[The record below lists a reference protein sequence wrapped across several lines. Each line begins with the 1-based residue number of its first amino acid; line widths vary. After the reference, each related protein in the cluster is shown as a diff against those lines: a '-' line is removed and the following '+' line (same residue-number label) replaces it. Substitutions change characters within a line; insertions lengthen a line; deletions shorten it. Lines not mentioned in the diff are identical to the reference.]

1 MSGAFGSAVMA
12 LRIGTGPQMRRRK
25 FLVLLVGAAAA
36 GSNKVEAQQQASSLR
51 RIGALWSL
59 SETNPDM
66 RARLAQ
72 FHQGLERLGWSEGK
86 NIQLDGRFAGGETDR
101 FEPLAKALVASR
113 PEAIVAQSTPV
124 ALALLRQTR
133 SIPIVF
139 VSVSDPIES
148 GLVAS
153 LAHPG
158 GNVTGVL
165 LYEEGITGK
174 WLAMLKEVAPKI
186 TRVAIVA
193 NPKTTPF
200 DYFLQTAKGPAASL
214 AIDIVPMPIETAAD
228 IERSMQAFAGKP
240 NGGLVLP
247 PDSTNILHRDVL
259 IALAAKHSLPSVYGY
274 RSFTEAGGLMSYST
288 DVPQQNRLV
297 ASLIDRILRGTAPA
311 DLPVETPTKYETA
324 INITAAKALGLE
336 IPSALIARADDVI
349 E

>member
-1 MSGAFGSAVMA
+1 
-12 LRIGTGPQMRRRK
+12 MRRRK
-25 FLVLLVGAAAA
+25 FLTLLVGAAAG
-36 GSNKVEAQQQASSLR
+36 GSNKVGAQQQASSLR

-66 RARLAQ
+66 QARLTQ
-72 FHQGLERLGWSEGK
+72 FNQGLVRLGWLEGK
-86 NIQLDGRFAGGETDR
+86 NIHLDGRFAAGETDR
-101 FEPLAKALVASR
+101 FESLAKALVASK

-124 ALALLRQTR
+124 ALALFRETR

-139 VSVSDPIES
+139 VSVSDPIGS

-153 LAHPG
+153 LSRPG

-174 WLAMLKEVAPKI
+174 WLAMLKEVAPKLA
-186 TRVAIVA
+186 RVAIAA

-200 DYFLQTAKGPAASL
+200 EYFLQAAKSPAAALS
-214 AIDIVPMPIETAAD
+214 IDIIPMPVETAAD
-228 IERSMQAFAGKP
+228 IERSIPDFAAKP

-247 PDSTNILHRDVL
+247 PDSTNILHRDLL
-259 IALAAKHSLPSVYGY
+259 IALAARHRLPSVYGY

-288 DVPQQNRLV
+288 DIPQQNRLV

-311 DLPVETPTKYETA
+311 DLPVEAPTKYETA
-324 INITAAKALGLE
+324 INIKAAKALGLE
-336 IPSALIARADDVI
+336 IPSALLARADDVI

>member
-1 MSGAFGSAVMA
+1 MA
-12 LRIGTGPQMRRRK
+12 LQIGTGPQMRRRK
-25 FLVLLVGAAAA
+25 FLVLLVGAAAS
-36 GSNKVEAQQQASSLR
+36 GSNKVRAQQGSSLR

-101 FEPLAKALVASR
+101 FEPLAKAMVASR

-139 VSVSDPIES
+139 VSVSDPIGS
-148 GLVAS
+148 GLIAS

-165 LYEEGITGK
+165 LYEEGIIGK

-200 DYFLQTAKGPAASL
+200 DYFLQTAKRPATSL
-214 AIDIVPMPIETAAD
+214 AIDIAPMPIETAAD
-228 IERSMQAFAGKP
+228 IERSMHAFAGKP

-247 PDSTNILHRDVL
+247 PDSTNNASRRLDRARCQAQSSVGLRLPIVHGGRRAHVVQHRC
-259 IALAAKHSLPSVYGY
+259 APTEPTGSVAY
-274 RSFTEAGGLMSYST
+274 RSHTSRDSSRRPAGRNSNQ
-288 DVPQQNRLV
+288 V
-297 ASLIDRILRGTAPA
+297 
-311 DLPVETPTKYETA
+311 
-324 INITAAKALGLE
+324 
-336 IPSALIARADDVI
+336 
-349 E
+349 

>member
-1 MSGAFGSAVMA
+1 
-12 LRIGTGPQMRRRK
+12 MRRRK
-25 FLVLLVGAAAA
+25 FLGLLVGAAAA
-36 GSNKVEAQQQASSLR
+36 RSDTVGAQQQAASQR

-66 RARLAQ
+66 RARLVQ

-86 NIQLDGRFAGGETDR
+86 NIQIDGRFTGGETDL
-101 FEPLAKALVASR
+101 FEPLAKALVASK

-139 VSVSDPIES
+139 VSVSDPIGS

-165 LYEEGITGK
+165 LYEEGIMGK

-200 DYFLQTAKGPAASL
+200 DYFIQTAKGPAASL

-228 IERSMQAFAGKP
+228 TERSIQAFAERP

-259 IALAAKHSLPSVYGY
+259 IALAAKHSLPAVYGY

-297 ASLIDRILRGTAPA
+297 ASLIDRILRGTASA

-336 IPSALIARADDVI
+336 IPSVLLARADDVI

>member
-1 MSGAFGSAVMA
+1 
-12 LRIGTGPQMRRRK
+12 MRRRR
-25 FLVLLVGAAAA
+25 FLTLLAGAAAG
-36 GSNKVEAQQQASSLR
+36 GSNKVGAQQQASSLR

-66 RARLAQ
+66 QARLTQ
-72 FHQGLERLGWSEGK
+72 FNQGLMRLGWLEGK
-86 NIQLDGRFAGGETDR
+86 NIHLDGRFAAGETDR
-101 FEPLAKALVASR
+101 FESLAKALVASK

-124 ALALLRQTR
+124 ALALFRETR

-139 VSVSDPIES
+139 VSVSDPIGS

-153 LAHPG
+153 LSRPG

-165 LYEEGITGK
+165 LYEEGIIGK
-174 WLAMLKEVAPKI
+174 WLAMLKEVAPKLA
-186 TRVAIVA
+186 RVAIAA

-200 DYFLQTAKGPAASL
+200 EYFLQAAKSPAAALS
-214 AIDIVPMPIETAAD
+214 IDIIPMPVETAAD
-228 IERSMQAFAGKP
+228 IERSIPDFAAKP

-247 PDSTNILHRDVL
+247 PDSTNILHRDLL
-259 IALAAKHSLPSVYGY
+259 IALVARHRLPSVYGY

-288 DVPQQNRLV
+288 DIPQQNRLV

-311 DLPVETPTKYETA
+311 DLPVEAPTKYETA
-324 INITAAKALGLE
+324 INVKAAKALGLE
-336 IPSALIARADDVI
+336 IPSALLARADDVI

>member
-1 MSGAFGSAVMA
+1 
-12 LRIGTGPQMRRRK
+12 MRRRR
-25 FLVLLVGAAAA
+25 FLTLLAGAAAG
-36 GSNKVEAQQQASSLR
+36 GSNKVGAQPQASSLR

-66 RARLAQ
+66 QARLTQ
-72 FHQGLERLGWSEGK
+72 FNQGLVRLGWLEGK
-86 NIQLDGRFAGGETDR
+86 NIHLDGRFAAGETDR
-101 FEPLAKALVASR
+101 FESLAKALVASK

-124 ALALLRQTR
+124 ALALFRETR

-139 VSVSDPIES
+139 VSVSDPIGS

-153 LAHPG
+153 LSRPG

-174 WLAMLKEVAPKI
+174 WLAMLKEVAPKL
-186 TRVAIVA
+186 TRVAIAA

-200 DYFLQTAKGPAASL
+200 EYFLQAAKSPAAALS
-214 AIDIVPMPIETAAD
+214 IDIIPMPVETAAD
-228 IERSMQAFAGKP
+228 IERSIPDFAAKP

-247 PDSTNILHRDVL
+247 PDSTNILHRDLL
-259 IALAAKHSLPSVYGY
+259 IALAARHRLPSVYGY

-288 DVPQQNRLV
+288 DIPQQNRLV

-311 DLPVETPTKYETA
+311 DLPVEAPTKYETA
-324 INITAAKALGLE
+324 INIKAAKALGLE
-336 IPSALIARADDVI
+336 IPSALLARADDVI

>member
-1 MSGAFGSAVMA
+1 
-12 LRIGTGPQMRRRK
+12 MRRRG
-25 FLVLLVGAAAA
+25 FLTLLAGAAAG
-36 GSNKVEAQQQASSLR
+36 GSNKVGAQQQASSLR

-66 RARLAQ
+66 QARLTQ
-72 FHQGLERLGWSEGK
+72 FNQGLVRLGWLEGK
-86 NIQLDGRFAGGETDR
+86 NIHLDGRFAAGENDR
-101 FEPLAKALVASR
+101 FESLAKALVASK

-124 ALALLRQTR
+124 ALALFRETR

-139 VSVSDPIES
+139 VSVSDPIGS

-153 LAHPG
+153 LSRPR

-174 WLAMLKEVAPKI
+174 WLAMLKEVAPKLA
-186 TRVAIVA
+186 RVAIAA

-200 DYFLQTAKGPAASL
+200 EYFLQAAKSPAAALS
-214 AIDIVPMPIETAAD
+214 IDIIPMPVETAAD
-228 IERSMQAFAGKP
+228 IERSIPDFAAKP

-247 PDSTNILHRDVL
+247 PDSTNILHRDLL
-259 IALAAKHSLPSVYGY
+259 IALVARHRLPSVYGY

-288 DVPQQNRLV
+288 DIPQQNRLV

-311 DLPVETPTKYETA
+311 DLPVEAPTKYETA
-324 INITAAKALGLE
+324 INIKAAKALGLE
-336 IPSALIARADDVI
+336 IPSALLARADDVI

>member
-1 MSGAFGSAVMA
+1 
-12 LRIGTGPQMRRRK
+12 MRRRR
-25 FLVLLVGAAAA
+25 FLTLLAGAAAG
-36 GSNKVEAQQQASSLR
+36 GSNKVGAQQQASSLR

-66 RARLAQ
+66 QARLTQ
-72 FHQGLERLGWSEGK
+72 FNQGLVRLGWLEGK
-86 NIQLDGRFAGGETDR
+86 NIHLDGRFAAGETDR
-101 FEPLAKALVASR
+101 FESLAKALVASK

-124 ALALLRQTR
+124 ALALFRETR

-139 VSVSDPIES
+139 VSVSDPIGS

-153 LAHPG
+153 LSRPG

-174 WLAMLKEVAPKI
+174 WLAMLKEVAPKLA
-186 TRVAIVA
+186 RVAIAA

-200 DYFLQTAKGPAASL
+200 EYFLQAAKSPAAALS
-214 AIDIVPMPIETAAD
+214 IDIIPMPVETAAD
-228 IERSMQAFAGKP
+228 IERSIPDFAAKP

-247 PDSTNILHRDVL
+247 PDSTNILHRDLL
-259 IALAAKHSLPSVYGY
+259 IALVARHRLPSVYGY

-288 DVPQQNRLV
+288 DIPQQNRLV

-311 DLPVETPTKYETA
+311 DLPVEAPTKYETA
-324 INITAAKALGLE
+324 INIKAAKALGLE
-336 IPSALIARADDVI
+336 IPSALLARADDVI

>member
-1 MSGAFGSAVMA
+1 M
-12 LRIGTGPQMRRRK
+12 T
-25 FLVLLVGAAAA
+25 LLAGAAAG
-36 GSNKVEAQQQASSLR
+36 GSNKVGAQQHASSLR

-66 RARLAQ
+66 QARLTQ
-72 FHQGLERLGWSEGK
+72 FNQGLVRLGWLEGK
-86 NIQLDGRFAGGETDR
+86 NIHLDSRFAAGETDR
-101 FEPLAKALVASR
+101 FESLAKALVASK

-124 ALALLRQTR
+124 ALALFRETR

-139 VSVSDPIES
+139 VSVSDPIGS

-153 LAHPG
+153 LSRPG

-174 WLAMLKEVAPKI
+174 WLAMLKEVAPKLA
-186 TRVAIVA
+186 RVAIAA
-193 NPKTTPF
+193 NPETTPF
-200 DYFLQTAKGPAASL
+200 EYFLQAAKSPAAALS
-214 AIDIVPMPIETAAD
+214 IDIIPMPVETAAD
-228 IERSMQAFAGKP
+228 IERSIPDFAAKP

-247 PDSTNILHRDVL
+247 PDSTNILHRDLL
-259 IALAAKHSLPSVYGY
+259 IALAARHRLPSVYGY

-288 DVPQQNRLV
+288 DIPQQNRLV

-311 DLPVETPTKYETA
+311 DLPVEAPTKYETA
-324 INITAAKALGLE
+324 INIKAAKALGLE
-336 IPSALIARADDVI
+336 IPSALLARADDVI

>member
-1 MSGAFGSAVMA
+1 
-12 LRIGTGPQMRRRK
+12 MRRRK
-25 FLVLLVGAAAA
+25 FLVFLVGAAAT
-36 GSNKVEAQQQASSLR
+36 GSNKVKAQQRQAPSLR

-86 NIQLDGRFAGGETDR
+86 NIQLDGRFAGGDTDG
-101 FEPLAKALVASR
+101 FEQLAKALVDSR

-139 VSVSDPIES
+139 VSVSDPIGS

-186 TRVAIVA
+186 TRAAIVA

-200 DYFLQTAKGPAASL
+200 DYFLQTAKEPAASL

-228 IERSMQAFAGKP
+228 IEHSIRDFAGKP

-259 IALAAKHSLPSVYGY
+259 IALAAKHNLPSVYGY

-297 ASLIDRILRGTAPA
+297 ASLVDRILRGTVPA

>member
-1 MSGAFGSAVMA
+1 
-12 LRIGTGPQMRRRK
+12 MRRRG
-25 FLVLLVGAAAA
+25 FLTLLAGAAVG
-36 GSNKVEAQQQASSLR
+36 GSNKVGAQQQASSLR

-66 RARLAQ
+66 QARLTQ
-72 FHQGLERLGWSEGK
+72 FNQGLVRLGWLEGK
-86 NIQLDGRFAGGETDR
+86 NIHLDGRFAAGETDR
-101 FEPLAKALVASR
+101 FESLAKALVASK

-124 ALALLRQTR
+124 ALALFRETR

-139 VSVSDPIES
+139 VSVSDPIGS

-153 LAHPG
+153 LSRPG

-165 LYEEGITGK
+165 LYEEGIIGK
-174 WLAMLKEVAPKI
+174 WLAMLKEVAPKLA
-186 TRVAIVA
+186 RVAIAA

-200 DYFLQTAKGPAASL
+200 EYFLQAAKSPAAALS
-214 AIDIVPMPIETAAD
+214 IDIIPMPVETAAD
-228 IERSMQAFAGKP
+228 IERSIPDFAAKP

-247 PDSTNILHRDVL
+247 PDSTNILHRDLL
-259 IALAAKHSLPSVYGY
+259 IALVARHRLPSVYGY

-288 DVPQQNRLV
+288 DIPQQNRLV

-311 DLPVETPTKYETA
+311 DLPVEAPTKYETA
-324 INITAAKALGLE
+324 INIKAAKALGLE
-336 IPSALIARADDVI
+336 IPSALLARADDVI

>member
-1 MSGAFGSAVMA
+1 
-12 LRIGTGPQMRRRK
+12 LT
-25 FLVLLVGAAAA
+25 LLAGAAAG
-36 GSNKVEAQQQASSLR
+36 GSNKVGAQQQASSLR

-66 RARLAQ
+66 QARLTQ
-72 FHQGLERLGWSEGK
+72 FDQGLVRLGWLEGK
-86 NIQLDGRFAGGETDR
+86 NIHLDGRFAAGETDR
-101 FEPLAKALVASR
+101 FESLAKALVASK

-124 ALALLRQTR
+124 ALALFRETR

-139 VSVSDPIES
+139 VSVSDPIGS

-153 LAHPG
+153 LSRPG

-174 WLAMLKEVAPKI
+174 WLAMLKEVAPKLA
-186 TRVAIVA
+186 RVAIVA

-200 DYFLQTAKGPAASL
+200 EYFLQAAKSPAAALS
-214 AIDIVPMPIETAAD
+214 IDIIPMPVETAAD
-228 IERSMQAFAGKP
+228 IERSIPDFGAKP

-247 PDSTNILHRDVL
+247 PDSTNILHRDLL
-259 IALAAKHSLPSVYGY
+259 ISLAARHRLPSVYGY

-288 DVPQQNRLV
+288 DIPQQNRLV

-311 DLPVETPTKYETA
+311 DLPVEAPTKYETA
-324 INITAAKALGLE
+324 INIKAAKALGLE
-336 IPSALIARADDVI
+336 IPSALLARADDVI

>member
-1 MSGAFGSAVMA
+1 MA
-12 LRIGTGPQMRRRK
+12 LQIGTGPQMRRRK
-25 FLVLLVGAAAA
+25 FLVLLVGAAAS
-36 GSNKVEAQQQASSLR
+36 GSNKVRAQQGSSLR

-101 FEPLAKALVASR
+101 FEPLAKAMVASR

-139 VSVSDPIES
+139 VSVSDPIGS
-148 GLVAS
+148 GLIAS

-165 LYEEGITGK
+165 LYEEGIIGK

-200 DYFLQTAKGPAASL
+200 DYFLQTAKRPATSL
-214 AIDIVPMPIETAAD
+214 AIDIAPMPIETAAD

-259 IALAAKHSLPSVYGY
+259 IAHAAKHSLPSVYGY

-336 IPSALIARADDVI
+336 IPSVLLARADDVI

>member
-1 MSGAFGSAVMA
+1 
-12 LRIGTGPQMRRRK
+12 MRRRN
-25 FLVLLVGAAAA
+25 FLTLLAGAAA
-36 GSNKVEAQQQASSLR
+36 GGLNKVGGQQQASLR

-66 RARLAQ
+66 QARLAQ
-72 FHQGLERLGWSEGK
+72 FNQGLVRLGWLEGK
-86 NIQLDGRFAGGETDR
+86 NIHLDGRFAAGETDR
-101 FEPLAKALVASR
+101 FESLAKALVASK

-124 ALALLRQTR
+124 ALALFRETR

-139 VSVSDPIES
+139 VSVSDPIGS

-153 LAHPG
+153 LSRPG

-174 WLAMLKEVAPKI
+174 WLAMLKEVAPKLA
-186 TRVAIVA
+186 RVAIAA

-200 DYFLQTAKGPAASL
+200 EYFLQAAKSPAAALS
-214 AIDIVPMPIETAAD
+214 IDIIPMPVETAAD
-228 IERSMQAFAGKP
+228 IERSIPDFAAKP

-247 PDSTNILHRDVL
+247 PDSTNILHRDLL
-259 IALAAKHSLPSVYGY
+259 IALAARHRLPSVYGY

-288 DVPQQNRLV
+288 DIPQQNRLV

-311 DLPVETPTKYETA
+311 DLPVEAPTKYETA
-324 INITAAKALGLE
+324 INIKAAKALGLE
-336 IPSALIARADDVI
+336 IPSALLARADDVI

>member
-1 MSGAFGSAVMA
+1 
-12 LRIGTGPQMRRRK
+12 MRRRR
-25 FLVLLVGAAAA
+25 FLTLLAGAAAG
-36 GSNKVEAQQQASSLR
+36 GSNKVGAQQQASSLR

-66 RARLAQ
+66 HARLTQ
-72 FHQGLERLGWSEGK
+72 FNQGLVRLGWLEGK
-86 NIQLDGRFAGGETDR
+86 NIHLDGRFAAGETDR
-101 FEPLAKALVASR
+101 FESLAKALVASK

-124 ALALLRQTR
+124 ALALFRETR

-139 VSVSDPIES
+139 VSVSDPIGS

-153 LAHPG
+153 LSRPG

-165 LYEEGITGK
+165 LYEEGIIGK
-174 WLAMLKEVAPKI
+174 WLAMLKEVAPKLA
-186 TRVAIVA
+186 RVAIAA

-200 DYFLQTAKGPAASL
+200 EYFLQAAKSPAAALS
-214 AIDIVPMPIETAAD
+214 IDIIPMPVETAAD
-228 IERSMQAFAGKP
+228 IERSIPDFAAKP

-247 PDSTNILHRDVL
+247 PDSTNILHRDLL
-259 IALAAKHSLPSVYGY
+259 IALVARHRLPSVYGY

-288 DVPQQNRLV
+288 DIPQQNRLV

-311 DLPVETPTKYETA
+311 DLPVEAPTKYETA
-324 INITAAKALGLE
+324 INIKAAKALGLE
-336 IPSALIARADDVI
+336 IPSALLARADEVI

>member
-1 MSGAFGSAVMA
+1 
-12 LRIGTGPQMRRRK
+12 MRRRR
-25 FLVLLVGAAAA
+25 FLTLLAGAAAG
-36 GSNKVEAQQQASSLR
+36 GSNKVGAQEQASSLR

-66 RARLAQ
+66 QARLTQ
-72 FHQGLERLGWSEGK
+72 FNQGLVRLGWLEGK
-86 NIQLDGRFAGGETDR
+86 NIHLDGRFTAGETDR
-101 FEPLAKALVASR
+101 FESLAKALVASN

-124 ALALLRQTR
+124 ALALFRETR

-139 VSVSDPIES
+139 VSVSDPIGS

-153 LAHPG
+153 LSRPG

-174 WLAMLKEVAPKI
+174 WLAMLKEVAPKLA
-186 TRVAIVA
+186 RVAIAA

-200 DYFLQTAKGPAASL
+200 EYFLKATKSPAAALS
-214 AIDIVPMPIETAAD
+214 IDIIPMPVETAAD
-228 IERSMQAFAGKP
+228 IERSIPDFAAKP

-247 PDSTNILHRDVL
+247 PDSTNILHRDLL
-259 IALAAKHSLPSVYGY
+259 IALAARHRLPSVYGY

-288 DVPQQNRLV
+288 DIPQQNRLV
-297 ASLIDRILRGTAPA
+297 ASLVDRILRGTAPA
-311 DLPVETPTKYETA
+311 DLPVEAPTKYETA
-324 INITAAKALGLE
+324 INIKAAKALGLE
-336 IPSALIARADDVI
+336 IPSALLARADDVI

>member
-1 MSGAFGSAVMA
+1 
-12 LRIGTGPQMRRRK
+12 LT
-25 FLVLLVGAAAA
+25 LLVGAAAG
-36 GSNKVEAQQQASSLR
+36 GSNKVGAQQQASSLR

-66 RARLAQ
+66 QARLTQ
-72 FHQGLERLGWSEGK
+72 FNQGLVRLGWLEGK
-86 NIQLDGRFAGGETDR
+86 NIHLDGRFAAGETDS
-101 FEPLAKALVASR
+101 FESLAKALVASK

-124 ALALLRQTR
+124 ALALFRETR

-139 VSVSDPIES
+139 VSVSDPIGS

-153 LAHPG
+153 LSRPG

-174 WLAMLKEVAPKI
+174 WLAMLKEVAPKL
-186 TRVAIVA
+186 TRVAIAA

-200 DYFLQTAKGPAASL
+200 EYFLQAAKSPAAALS
-214 AIDIVPMPIETAAD
+214 IDVVPMPLETAAD
-228 IERSMQAFAGKP
+228 IERSIPDFAAKP

-247 PDSTNILHRDVL
+247 PDSTNILHRDLL
-259 IALAAKHSLPSVYGY
+259 IALATRHRLPSVYGY

-288 DVPQQNRLV
+288 DIPQQNRLV

-311 DLPVETPTKYETA
+311 DLPVEAPTKYETA
-324 INITAAKALGLE
+324 INIKAAKALGLE
-336 IPSALIARADDVI
+336 IPSALLARADDVI

>member
-1 MSGAFGSAVMA
+1 
-12 LRIGTGPQMRRRK
+12 MRRRR
-25 FLVLLVGAAAA
+25 FLTLLAGAAAG
-36 GSNKVEAQQQASSLR
+36 GSNKAGAQQQASSLR

-66 RARLAQ
+66 QARLTQ
-72 FHQGLERLGWSEGK
+72 FNQGLVRLGWQEGK
-86 NIQLDGRFAGGETDR
+86 NIHLDGRFAAGETDR
-101 FEPLAKALVASR
+101 FESLAKALVASK

-124 ALALLRQTR
+124 ALALFRETR

-139 VSVSDPIES
+139 VSVSDPIGS

-153 LAHPG
+153 LSRPG

-174 WLAMLKEVAPKI
+174 WLAMLKEVAPKLA
-186 TRVAIVA
+186 RVAIAA
-193 NPKTTPF
+193 NPKTTPVE
-200 DYFLQTAKGPAASL
+200 YFLQAAKSPAAALS
-214 AIDIVPMPIETAAD
+214 IDIIPMPIETAAD
-228 IERSMQAFAGKP
+228 IERSIPDFAAKP

-247 PDSTNILHRDVL
+247 PDSTNILHRDLL
-259 IALAAKHSLPSVYGY
+259 IALAARHRLPSVYGY

-288 DVPQQNRLV
+288 DIPQQNRLV

-311 DLPVETPTKYETA
+311 DLPVEAPTKYETA
-324 INITAAKALGLE
+324 INIKAAKVLDVE
-336 IPSALIARADDVI
+336 IPSALLARADDVI

>member
-1 MSGAFGSAVMA
+1 M
-12 LRIGTGPQMRRRK
+12 T
-25 FLVLLVGAAAA
+25 LLAGAAAG
-36 GSNKVEAQQQASSLR
+36 GSNKVGAQQQASSLR

-66 RARLAQ
+66 QARLTQ
-72 FHQGLERLGWSEGK
+72 FNQGLVRLGWLEGK
-86 NIQLDGRFAGGETDR
+86 NIHLDGRFAAGETDR
-101 FEPLAKALVASR
+101 FESLAKALVASK

-124 ALALLRQTR
+124 ALALFRETR

-139 VSVSDPIES
+139 VSVSDPIGS

-153 LAHPG
+153 LSRPG

-165 LYEEGITGK
+165 LYEEGIIGK
-174 WLAMLKEVAPKI
+174 WLAMLKEVAPKLA
-186 TRVAIVA
+186 RVAIAA

-200 DYFLQTAKGPAASL
+200 EYFLQAAKSPAAALS
-214 AIDIVPMPIETAAD
+214 IDIIPMPVETAAD
-228 IERSMQAFAGKP
+228 IERSIPDFAAKP

-247 PDSTNILHRDVL
+247 PDSTNILHRDLL
-259 IALAAKHSLPSVYGY
+259 IALAARHRLPSVYGY

-288 DVPQQNRLV
+288 DIPQQNRLV

-311 DLPVETPTKYETA
+311 DLPVEAPTKYETA
-324 INITAAKALGLE
+324 INIKAAKALGLE
-336 IPSALIARADDVI
+336 IPSALLARADDVI

>member
-1 MSGAFGSAVMA
+1 M
-12 LRIGTGPQMRRRK
+12 T
-25 FLVLLVGAAAA
+25 LLAGAAAG
-36 GSNKVEAQQQASSLR
+36 GSNKVGAQQQASSLR

-66 RARLAQ
+66 QARLTQ
-72 FHQGLERLGWSEGK
+72 FNQGLVRLGWLEGK
-86 NIQLDGRFAGGETDR
+86 NIHLDGRFAAGETDR
-101 FEPLAKALVASR
+101 FESLAKALVASK

-124 ALALLRQTR
+124 ALALFRETR

-139 VSVSDPIES
+139 VSVSDPIGS

-153 LAHPG
+153 LSRPG

-174 WLAMLKEVAPKI
+174 WLAMLKEVAPKLA
-186 TRVAIVA
+186 RVAIAA

-200 DYFLQTAKGPAASL
+200 EYFLQAAKSPAAALS
-214 AIDIVPMPIETAAD
+214 IDIIPMPVETAAD
-228 IERSMQAFAGKP
+228 IERSIPDFAAKP

-247 PDSTNILHRDVL
+247 PDSTNILHRDLL
-259 IALAAKHSLPSVYGY
+259 IALVARHRLPSVYGY

-288 DVPQQNRLV
+288 DIPQQNRLV

-311 DLPVETPTKYETA
+311 DLPVEAPTKYETA
-324 INITAAKALGLE
+324 INIKAAKALGLE
-336 IPSALIARADDVI
+336 IPSALLARADDVI

>member
-1 MSGAFGSAVMA
+1 
-12 LRIGTGPQMRRRK
+12 MRRRK
-25 FLVLLVGAAAA
+25 FLTLLAGAAVG
-36 GSNKVEAQQQASSLR
+36 GSNKVGAQPQASSLR

-66 RARLAQ
+66 QARLTQ
-72 FHQGLERLGWSEGK
+72 FNQGLVRLGWLEGK
-86 NIQLDGRFAGGETDR
+86 NIHLDSRFAAGETDR
-101 FEPLAKALVASR
+101 FESLAKALVASK

-124 ALALLRQTR
+124 ALALFRETR

-139 VSVSDPIES
+139 VSVSDPIGS

-153 LAHPG
+153 LSRPG

-174 WLAMLKEVAPKI
+174 WLAMLKEVAPKLA
-186 TRVAIVA
+186 RVAIAA
-193 NPKTTPF
+193 NPETTPF
-200 DYFLQTAKGPAASL
+200 EYFLQAAKSPAAALS
-214 AIDIVPMPIETAAD
+214 IDIIPMPVETAAD
-228 IERSMQAFAGKP
+228 IERSIPDFAAKP

-247 PDSTNILHRDVL
+247 PDSTNILHRDLL
-259 IALAAKHSLPSVYGY
+259 IALAARHRLPSVYGY

-311 DLPVETPTKYETA
+311 DLPVEAPTKYETA
-324 INITAAKALGLE
+324 INIKAAKALGLE
-336 IPSALIARADDVI
+336 IPSALLARADDVI

>member
-1 MSGAFGSAVMA
+1 
-12 LRIGTGPQMRRRK
+12 LT
-25 FLVLLVGAAAA
+25 LLVGAAAG
-36 GSNKVEAQQQASSLR
+36 GSNKVGAQQQASSLR

-66 RARLAQ
+66 QARLTQ
-72 FHQGLERLGWSEGK
+72 FNQGLVRLGWLEGK
-86 NIQLDGRFAGGETDR
+86 NIHLDGRFAAGETDR
-101 FEPLAKALVASR
+101 FESLAKALVASK
-113 PEAIVAQSTPV
+113 PEAIIAQSTPV
-124 ALALLRQTR
+124 ALALFRETR

-139 VSVSDPIES
+139 VSVSDPIGS

-153 LAHPG
+153 LSRPG

-174 WLAMLKEVAPKI
+174 WLAMLKEVAPKLA
-186 TRVAIVA
+186 RVAIAA

-200 DYFLQTAKGPAASL
+200 EYFLQAAKSPAAALS
-214 AIDIVPMPIETAAD
+214 IDIIPMPIETAAD
-228 IERSMQAFAGKP
+228 IDRSIPDFAAKP

-247 PDSTNILHRDVL
+247 PDSTNILHRDLL
-259 IALAAKHSLPSVYGY
+259 IALAARHRLPSVYGY

-288 DVPQQNRLV
+288 DIPQQNRLV

-311 DLPVETPTKYETA
+311 DLPVEAPTKYETA
-324 INITAAKALGLE
+324 INIKAAKALGLE
-336 IPSALIARADDVI
+336 IPSALLARADDVI

>member
-1 MSGAFGSAVMA
+1 
-12 LRIGTGPQMRRRK
+12 LT
-25 FLVLLVGAAAA
+25 LLVGAAAG
-36 GSNKVEAQQQASSLR
+36 GSNKVGAQQQASSLR

-66 RARLAQ
+66 QARLTQ
-72 FHQGLERLGWSEGK
+72 FNQGLVRLGWLEGK
-86 NIQLDGRFAGGETDR
+86 NIHLDGRFAAGETDS
-101 FEPLAKALVASR
+101 FESLAKALVASK

-124 ALALLRQTR
+124 ALALFRETR

-139 VSVSDPIES
+139 VSVSDPIGS

-153 LAHPG
+153 LSRPG

-165 LYEEGITGK
+165 LYEEGIIGK
-174 WLAMLKEVAPKI
+174 WLAMLKEVAPKLA
-186 TRVAIVA
+186 RVAIAA

-200 DYFLQTAKGPAASL
+200 EYFLQAAKSPAAALS
-214 AIDIVPMPIETAAD
+214 IDIIPMPVETAAD
-228 IERSMQAFAGKP
+228 IERSIPDFAAKP

-247 PDSTNILHRDVL
+247 PDSTNILHRDLL
-259 IALAAKHSLPSVYGY
+259 IALAARHRLPSVYGY

-288 DVPQQNRLV
+288 DIPQQNRLV

-311 DLPVETPTKYETA
+311 DLPVEAPTKYETA
-324 INITAAKALGLE
+324 INIKAAKALGLE
-336 IPSALIARADDVI
+336 IPSALLARADDVI

>member
-1 MSGAFGSAVMA
+1 
-12 LRIGTGPQMRRRK
+12 MRRRK
-25 FLVLLVGAAAA
+25 FLALLAGAAAG
-36 GSNKVEAQQQASSLR
+36 GSNKVGAQQQASSLR

-59 SETNPDM
+59 SETNSDM
-66 RARLAQ
+66 QARLAQ
-72 FHQGLERLGWSEGK
+72 FNQGLVRLGWLEGK
-86 NIQLDGRFAGGETDR
+86 NIHLDGRFAAGETDR
-101 FEPLAKALVASR
+101 FESLAKALVASK

-124 ALALLRQTR
+124 ALALFRETR

-139 VSVSDPIES
+139 VSVSDPIGS

-153 LAHPG
+153 LSRPG

-174 WLAMLKEVAPKI
+174 WLAMLKEVAPKLA
-186 TRVAIVA
+186 RVAIAA

-200 DYFLQTAKGPAASL
+200 EYFLQAAKSPAAALS
-214 AIDIVPMPIETAAD
+214 IDIIPMPVETAAD
-228 IERSMQAFAGKP
+228 IERSIPDFAAKP

-247 PDSTNILHRDVL
+247 PDSTNILHRDLL
-259 IALAAKHSLPSVYGY
+259 IALVARHRLPSVYGY

-288 DVPQQNRLV
+288 DIPQQNRLV

-311 DLPVETPTKYETA
+311 DLPVEAPTKYETA
-324 INITAAKALGLE
+324 INIKAAKALGLE
-336 IPSALIARADDVI
+336 IPSALLARADDVI

>member
-1 MSGAFGSAVMA
+1 MA
-12 LRIGTGPQMRRRK
+12 LRIGSGPQMRRRK

-36 GSNKVEAQQQASSLR
+36 GSNKVEAQQQGSSLR

-86 NIQLDGRFAGGETDR
+86 NIQLDGHFSGGETDR

-139 VSVSDPIES
+139 VSVSDPIGS

-174 WLAMLKEVAPKI
+174 WLAMLKEVAPKSRASRSRR
-186 TRVAIVA
+186 T
-193 NPKTTPF
+193 PKRHHLTILYKPQR
-200 DYFLQTAKGPAASL
+200 DRLRRLQ
-214 AIDIVPMPIETAAD
+214 
-228 IERSMQAFAGKP
+228 
-240 NGGLVLP
+240 
-247 PDSTNILHRDVL
+247 STSCRCLSR
-259 IALAAKHSLPSVYGY
+259 A
-274 RSFTEAGGLMSYST
+274 
-288 DVPQQNRLV
+288 QQ
-297 ASLIDRILRGTAPA
+297 T
-311 DLPVETPTKYETA
+311 
-324 INITAAKALGLE
+324 
-336 IPSALIARADDVI
+336 
-349 E
+349 